1 MAHVQ
6 RSIPFFLWPFYA
18 IWRFLTFVLIAT
30 GRMICAVLGVVLL
43 IVGVLLTVTIAGAPF
58 GIPLTAV
65 GGLLLVRALF

>member
-30 GRMICAVLGVVLL
+30 GRMICAVLGVVLM

-58 GIPLTAV
+58 GIPLTVV